1 MPLDDRFTIKPK
13 YATLGSR
20 RRSGRRI
27 ARVRFLVAHD
37 TGNPGASADA
47 HARNY
52 RNNPNPPPTRTSS
65 AHLFVDDEEIVETI
79 PALTTTAE
87 QAFHVR
93 DSRPLDN
100 QLYGVD
106 ANQGAIGVEYCYGGA
121 IDADAAY
128 ERYVWLLAALCDQF
142 GLDPTRDIV
151 SHQLLDPA
159 RRSDP
164 NDGLNR
170 SGRNYD
176 RLLLDVEQV
185 FRQGGGNAALLGS
198 GRITPGD
205 YRTSVNLTHRDAPAR
220 TGNRLGVLEP
230 NTAVTVTNIVQGEP
244 VNGNPDWCEHE
255 GGFLW
260 SGGLRAVS

>member
-1 MPLDDRFTIKPK
+1 MPLDERFAITPK
-13 YATLGSR
+13 YAILGSR
-20 RRSGRRI
+20 RRSGRSI
-27 ARVRFLVAHD
+27 PRVRFIVAHD
-37 TGNPGASADA
+37 TGNSGASADA

-52 RNNPNPPPTRTSS
+52 RNNPNPASTSS

-79 PALTTTAE
+79 PALTANPE

-106 ANQGAIGVEYCYGGA
+106 ANEGAIGVEYCFGGS
-121 IDADAAY
+121 IDAAAAY

-159 RRSDP
+159 RRTDP
-164 NDGLNR
+164 NDGLGR

-176 RLLLDVEQV
+176 RLLADVAAM
-185 FRQGGGNAALLGS
+185 FRDGGGNSALPGS
-198 GRITPGD
+198 GRITPGA
-205 YRTSVNLTHRDAPAR
+205 YRTSVHLSHRDAPSR
-220 TGNRLGVLEP
+220 SGNRLDILPPGTP
-230 NTAVTVTNIVQGEP
+230 VTVSEIVEGEP
-244 VNGNPDWCEHE
+244 VNGNPDWCRHE

-260 SGGLRAVS
+260 SGGLRAA

>member
-1 MPLDDRFTIKPK
+1 MPLDDRFSITPK
-13 YATLGSR
+13 YAILGSR

-52 RNNPNPPPTRTSS
+52 RNNPNPAPKSVSS

-79 PALTTTAE
+79 PALTAEPE

-106 ANQGAIGVEYCYGGA
+106 ANQGAIGVEYCYGGSIA
-121 IDADAAY
+121 ANAAY
-128 ERYVWLLAALCDQF
+128 ERYVWLLAALCDRF

-170 SGRNYD
+170 SGRNYEA
-176 RLLLDVEQV
+176 LLRDVERE
-185 FRQGGGNAALLGS
+185 FRNRGGNSSLVGS
-198 GRITPGD
+198 SRITPGD
-205 YRTSVNLTHRDAPAR
+205 YRTSVHLTHRDSPSRAGAS
-220 TGNRLGVLEP
+220 LGVLPP
-230 NTAVTVTNIVQGEP
+230 NTAVTVTEIVQGEA
-244 VNGNPDWCEHE
+244 VNGNPDWCKHE
-255 GGFLW
+255 AGFLW
-260 SGGLRAVS
+260 SGGLRAV